1 MINIGCKVCEKSH
14 MNDFFCLEDAV
25 LLFSERP
32 AGYCL
37 GFGDSGHARRDTVEA
52 GKVTPFSLPL
62 EGRETGERSN
72 VVA

>member
-1 MINIGCKVCEKSH
+1 M
-14 MNDFFCLEDAV
+14 

-37 GFGDSGHARRDTVEA
+37 GFRDSGHARRGTVEA
-52 GKVTPFSLPL
+52 GEVTPFSLPL

-72 VVA
+72 LVA